1 MKNKKQGVDGTR
13 GFWGLLTA
21 VGKTLRVNSGQEIR
35 CCERKPDSRPL
46 PGAGSCPCA
55 WRCVQSCRGAP
66 PPHGR
71 GRRSSTRSVTCPR
84 ADSWPGPEPGLPDGG
99 LARSYGLHVQEGQRC
114 ATVTVTPPGHSSRSL
129 TEEALKKPHLP
140 VPLLCGT
147 QLGTWRA
154 QELEKGLCQRVPEDL
169 QEGGETATF
178 GGTGDSHRSDAGP
191 GLDWL
196 HALGPGSRSRS
207 PRTGKEPRASH
218 RKAA

>member
-1 MKNKKQGVDGTR
+1 MRLALRPVLPGGTSASWARKTKLHAVGDVPKGRQLAGTR
-13 GFWGLLTA
+13 TR
-21 VGKTLRVNSGQEIR
+21 TPR
-35 CCERKPDSRPL
+35 
-46 PGAGSCPCA
+46 
-55 WRCVQSCRGAP
+55 RGARSFLRP
-66 PPHGR
+66 PRPGR
-71 GRRSSTRSVTCPR
+71 SALCP
-84 ADSWPGPEPGLPDGG
+84 
-99 LARSYGLHVQEGQRC
+99 
-114 ATVTVTPPGHSSRSL
+114 VTVTPPGHSFRSL

-178 GGTGDSHRSDAGP
+178 GGTGDSHGSDAGP